1 MSVSYYLVCMHC
13 KSGVLL
19 GKTIPVEYYGNDCF
33 GFSQMFEADDLRDL
47 QQFLVA
53 HRLHELRVLPGNA
66 EKFASGIGLPHSFPG
81 SDEDGLK
88 ERELLAE
95 MTRDPANPDLDI
107 EQIDGLVIEKLKGF

>member
-13 KSGVLL
+13 KSGVVL

-53 HRLHELRVLPGNA
+53 HRLHELRVLPGSV
-66 EKFASGIGLPHSFPG
+66 ERFASDIGVPHSFPG
-81 SDEDGLK
+81 NDDDGLK
-88 ERELLAE
+88 ERQALAE
-95 MTRDPANPDLDI
+95 MTREPPNPDFDLEQLDPVVV
-107 EQIDGLVIEKLKGF
+107 EQLRLF

>member
-33 GFSQMFEADDLRDL
+33 GFSQMFEADDWRDL

-53 HRLHELRVLPGNA
+53 HRLHEL
-66 EKFASGIGLPHSFPG
+66 
-81 SDEDGLK
+81 
-88 ERELLAE
+88 
-95 MTRDPANPDLDI
+95 
-107 EQIDGLVIEKLKGF
+107 